1 MLSLQI
7 DYKTAI
13 HLLNQLQTNAQNI
26 QQAIEKEK
34 SSNASKSLEKTT
46 YFLSLIGIEPE
57 DLNRLNVVHVAGT
70 KGKGS
75 TCAFVESILRHQGL
89 KTGFYSSPHLVMAR
103 ERVRINGAPISEQM
117 FAEYFGQVYR
127 QILENKSP
135 EVFMPPYFNFMTCM
149 AMRIFLEEKVD
160 VAILEVGIGGEYD
173 CTNVVPK
180 PVVTGVTS
188 LDLDHCKLL
197 GDTIEQI
204 AWQKSGIFKAGV
216 PAFTV
221 RQNEKAFPVLQQRAK
236 EKNAPLYVAPAWSL
250 YPNAMATK
258 LGINGNYCLRSLSPN
273 DNVTHSDRRSAE
285 NQRLF
290 GGSIGPLLA
299 VQASPIVPFD
309 VNSGH

>member
-1 MLSLQI
+1 MFLFQI

-34 SSNASKSLEKTT
+34 SSNATKSLEKTT
-46 YFLSLIGIEPE
+46 YFLSLMGIEPE

-75 TCAFVESILRHQGL
+75 TCAFVESILRHQGY

-103 ERVRINGAPISEQM
+103 ERIRINGEPISEEK
-117 FAEYFGQVYR
+117 FAHYFAQVYTR
-127 QILENKSP
+127 IGESKSP
-135 EVFMPPYFNFMTCM
+135 EVSMPAYFNFMTVM
-149 AMRIFLEEKVD
+149 ALHIFISEQVD

-197 GDTIEQI
+197 GDKIETI
-204 AWQKSGIFKAGV
+204 AWQKAGIFKPEVA
-216 PAFTV
+216 AFTV
-221 RQNEKAFPVLQQRAK
+221 RQSVQALHVLQQRAK
-236 EKNAPLYVAPAWSL
+236 QKKAPLYVAPSWSL
-250 YPNAMATK
+250 YPFSQSTK
-258 LGINGNYCLRSLSPN
+258 LGINGKL
-273 DNVTHSDRRSAE
+273 
-285 NQRLF
+285 
-290 GGSIGPLLA
+290 G
-299 VQASPIVPFD
+299 QAPQCS
-309 VNSGH
+309 